1 MRVSS
6 SAKIIV
12 EDQLSVYSLL
22 ADAAARAPQ
31 ATAITFLPSMESEPI
46 RLTHGAFLSRLHRMA
61 RLFRGLG
68 VARGDVVTLLAPNIP
83 DAVVA
88 LWAAEA
94 IGIAHPVNT
103 LLRAQDIAAIMR
115 AAGSRVLVALGP
127 QAGSDL
133 WDKAVTAAQQ
143 TPDLRAVV
151 ALGETDPGSRYVHLG
166 SHLPSEDGPL
176 EDPPA
181 PSDIAA
187 LFHTGGTSGA
197 PKLARHTH
205 ANQAFAARAMAAA
218 LFEGAVTRIVNGLP
232 LFHVAGSI
240 GACLSPLAA
249 GGEVLIPTAAGLRNP
264 EVVAGHWRMVERFR
278 PTIIGGIPTSLV
290 ALLEVPT
297 NGADLSSVRVC
308 VSAGAVLQP
317 AVGEAFRSRF
327 GIQVHQLYGMTET
340 ASLISVAGAHEVPI
354 PGAAGHAP
362 PGVEI
367 EVRRLLGDGT
377 VGEFVPPGESG
388 MLVVRGPNIFAGY
401 LGDTPAPFT
410 EDGWLITGDLG
421 SVAADGLVRISG
433 RAKDLIIRS
442 GHNIDPAVIEDA
454 AAIHPQVVTSAAVGR
469 PDVYAGEIPTLYV
482 VLREN
487 SPEMLADLHEHMR
500 RAVPEPPARPKLIV
514 PLPALPMT
522 SAGKV
527 DKPALRR
534 DAAAGVAKEIL
545 DASPAFAASAIDITA
560 DTAPGGR
567 MVVTITLGNGRES
580 SEDLAAAADRL
591 LSGFSFD
598 HRFVFRTEDAPR

>member
-1 MRVSS
+1 MPVSS
-6 SAKIIV
+6 SAKIAA
-12 EDQLSVYSLL
+12 EDQSTAYSLL
-22 ADAAARAPQ
+22 ADAASRAPQ
-31 ATAITFLPSMESEPI
+31 ATAITFLPSMESQPI
-46 RLTHGAFLSRLHRMA
+46 RLTHGAFLTRLHRTA

-68 VARGDVVTLLAPNIP
+68 VGRGDVVTLLVPNIP
-83 DAVVA
+83 DAVIA
-88 LWAAEA
+88 LWAAESV
-94 IGIAHPVNT
+94 GIAHPVNT

-115 AAGSRVLVALGP
+115 AAGSRVLVAPGP
-127 QAGSDL
+127 QAGSDI
-133 WDKAVTAAQQ
+133 WEKAVAAARE
-143 TPDLRAVV
+143 TPDLRGVV
-151 ALGETDPGSRYVHLG
+151 ALGEADPGSRYVHLA
-166 SHLPSEDGPL
+166 SQLPSEDGPL
-176 EDPPA
+176 VDPPA
-181 PSDIAA
+181 ASDIAA

-205 ANQAFAARAMAAA
+205 ANQAFAARAMATA
-218 LFEGAVTRIVNGLP
+218 LFEGVVARIVNGLP

-249 GGEVLIPTAAGLRNP
+249 GGEVLIPTASGLRNP
-264 EVVAGHWRMVERFR
+264 EVVAGYWRMVERFR
-278 PTIIGGIPTSLV
+278 PTIIGGIPTSLG

-297 NGADLSSVRVC
+297 HGADLSSVRVC

-340 ASLISVAGAHEVPI
+340 ASLISVVGAHEVPI

-362 PGVEI
+362 PRVEI
-367 EVRRLLGDGT
+367 EARRLLADGT
-377 VGEFVPPGESG
+377 VGEFVPAGESG

-410 EDGWLITGDLG
+410 EDGWLVTGDLG

-433 RAKDLIIRS
+433 RVKDLIIRS

-454 AAIHPQVVTSAAVGR
+454 AAFHPQVVTSAAVGR

-500 RAVPEPPARPKLIV
+500 RAVPEPPARPKSIV

-522 SAGKV
+522 PAGKV

-534 DAAAGVAKEIL
+534 DAAARVAREIL
-545 DASPAFAASAIDITA
+545 GASPAFVASILDISA
-560 DTAPGGR
+560 DTGPGGH
-567 MVVTITLGNGRES
+567 MVVTITLADKRES
-580 SEDLAAAADRL
+580 NEDLIAAADRL
-591 LSGFSFD
+591 LSGLSFG
-598 HRFVFRTEDAPR
+598 HRLVFRKEETPR